1 MTNSTKKGNAAN
13 AAMSR
18 EMVGNVARLAKTVAF
33 VTLTAIRRQ
42 LNKLKDKMYQLEME
56 LKDFDD
62 VDLDS
67 IHQKKMKR
75 YKQAKR
81 RYDKVTKHLER
92 HQ

>member
-42 LNKLKDKMYQLEME
+42 LNKLKDKIYQLEME
-56 LKDFDD
+56 LKDFT
-62 VDLDS
+62 
-67 IHQKKMKR
+67 M
-75 YKQAKR
+75 
-81 RYDKVTKHLER
+81 
-92 HQ
+92 